1 MIYLLGQQYVVYT
14 DHKPLTYLSSFK
26 ELVERRYRWIAFLE
40 EMRCVIRYIP
50 GKDNIISDFISRNG
64 INEEPLKILSVIL
77 DSVKFSSDELL
88 AEQRN
93 DSQVAAVLTYLT
105 SRKEVQPAEALSQ
118 EYRQY
123 LHKLY
128 ITDGLL
134 TYDHHGNLCVVAPR
148 SLRNEILVMSHTEWS
163 AGHFG
168 VYKMHRKILNNFG
181 GPVCLET

>member
-1 MIYLLGQQYVVYT
+1 M
-14 DHKPLTYLSSFK
+14 
-26 ELVERRYRWIAFLE
+26 ERRYRWIAFLE

-50 GKDNIISDFISRNG
+50 GKDNIISDFISRNY
-64 INEEPLKILSVIL
+64 INEEPLQILSVIL

-93 DSQVAAVLTYLT
+93 DSQIAAVLFTYLT

-118 EYRQY
+118 EYRQC
-123 LHKLY
+123 LHKLC

-148 SLRNEILVMSHTEWS
+148 SLRNEILVMSHTE
-163 AGHFG
+163 
-168 VYKMHRKILNNFG
+168 
-181 GPVCLET
+181 